1 MIIVALTLGAQGI
14 PSAFYGEGNGTIL
27 LDDVQ
32 CTGTEAML
40 IDCPS
45 QPIGSH
51 NCSHAEDAGV
61 ICQRGKSI
69 INFLTE

>member
-1 MIIVALTLGAQGI
+1 MIESSFNTLILGAQGL

-32 CTGTEAML
+32 CSGTEARL

-45 QPIGSH
+45 QPIGLH
-51 NCSHAEDAGV
+51 NCSHAEDASV
-61 ICQRGKSI
+61 ICQPGMSI
-69 INFLTE
+69 